1 MSYITRWEPM
11 RGMRRLHDTL
21 DRLMDESF
29 QTDSGLS
36 LHEGLAPIDVYQTED
51 EVVIEALMPGVKPDN
66 LDVSIT
72 GDTLSIRGEVRE
84 EREVSDDASSDYLIR
99 ERRNQ
104 RYSRTLR
111 LPTLVQPEK
120 AEAEFENGVLRLTLP
135 KAEEVKPKTIKIKAK

>member
-1 MSYITRWEPM
+1 MSYITRWEPF

-21 DRLMDESF
+21 DRLMDESL
-29 QTDSGLS
+29 QAESAMDMR
-36 LHEGLAPIDVYQTED
+36 EGFAPLDVYQTDD
-51 EVVIEALMPGVKPDN
+51 ELVVEALMPGVKPDN

-84 EREVSDDASSDYLIR
+84 EREVSDDSKRDYLVR
-99 ERRNQ
+99 ERRYQ

-111 LPTLVQPEK
+111 LPTLVQADK
-120 AEAEFENGVLRLTLP
+120 AEAEFDNGVLRLKLP

>member
-21 DRLMDESF
+21 DRLMDDTF
-29 QTDSGLS
+29 QSDSGLS
-36 LHEGLAPIDVYQTED
+36 LHEGFAPIDVYQTED

-66 LDVSIT
+66 LDVSLM
-72 GDTLSIRGEVRE
+72 GDTLSIRGEVRQ
-84 EREVSDDASSDYLIR
+84 EREVSDDADRDYLIR
-99 ERRNQ
+99 ERRYQ

-111 LPTLVQPEK
+111 LPTLIQAEK